1 MGNSVSSSSS
11 LVALN
16 YPYHLVD
23 DGLVIIGIAIINIAS
38 GLASQIAGLTVL
50 CLRLLLVLFIPFFN
64 DFYCKYYKGI
74 AISSAIASFGLLI
87 SFFSLNEYY
96 TIILIIILVGF
107 LLQFKFKREVPIWE

>member
-1 MGNSVSSSSS
+1 M
-11 LVALN
+11 ALN

-23 DGLVIIGIAIINIAS
+23 DGLVAIGIAIINIAS
-38 GLASQIAGLTVL
+38 GLASQIVGLTVL
-50 CLRLLLVLFIPFFN
+50 CLRLLLIMFMPFFN

-87 SFFSLNEYY
+87 SFFNLKEYY
-96 TIILIIILVGF
+96 TLIIIVILVGF